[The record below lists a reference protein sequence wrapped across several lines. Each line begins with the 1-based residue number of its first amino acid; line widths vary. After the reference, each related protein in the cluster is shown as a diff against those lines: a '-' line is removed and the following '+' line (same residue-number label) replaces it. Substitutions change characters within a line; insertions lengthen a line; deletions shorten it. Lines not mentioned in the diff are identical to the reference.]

1 MLGVKDQLSTFWW
14 LLLIQGVLAV
24 IFGGIAISW
33 PGITLFSFILL
44 FGAYAIV
51 DGVSRVV
58 DSVWHRDAYK
68 HWWSV
73 LLWGLI
79 SIAGGVLVFSWPGLS
94 AVLLLFII
102 GARALAG
109 GVLEIIESIR
119 FRKTVDGAWLMT
131 LGGIA
136 SIIFGVIVFAWP
148 GATALGIIWVIA
160 IYAIIFGVKE
170 IVLSFK
176 VKWTGSSM
184 EPEPQPAT

>member
-1 MLGVKDQLSTFWW
+1 
-14 LLLIQGVLAV
+14 
-24 IFGGIAISW
+24 
-33 PGITLFSFILL
+33 
-44 FGAYAIV
+44 
-51 DGVSRVV
+51 
-58 DSVWHRDAYK
+58 
-68 HWWSV
+68 
-73 LLWGLI
+73 
-79 SIAGGVLVFSWPGLS
+79 
-94 AVLLLFII
+94 
-102 GARALAG
+102 
-109 GVLEIIESIR
+109 
-119 FRKTVDGAWLMT
+119 MT